1 METLII
7 LIILMLLM
15 AILTIGIKELINNN
29 NPLIELILFML
40 IFSIILVFIT
50 LIVTSLKE
58 EPKAIDVLEDILEN
72 PVVNRRDKLAAAK
85 LILEYSQG
93 KPRQMIDVNADVNQ
107 TNVVIRFEGEL
118 DEWSE

>member
-1 METLII
+1 
-7 LIILMLLM
+7 MLLM

-58 EPKAIDVLEDILEN
+58 EPKAIDVYRGKTTLEITYKDKMPIDST
-72 PVVNRRDKLAAAK
+72 VVWKNK
-85 LILEYSQG
+85 
-93 KPRQMIDVNADVNQ
+93 
-107 TNVVIRFEGEL
+107 
-118 DEWSE
+118 